1 MKLKHTQARKA
12 NRLNYWPAYQKG
24 FFGLSVIQRRV
35 QGFFGADSVSFSL
48 KHKNLDD
55 AVEGYK
61 SRLALQANGIHAQ
74 AR

>member
-1 MKLKHTQARKA
+1 MK
-12 NRLNYWPAYQKG
+12 
-24 FFGLSVIQRRV
+24 
-35 QGFFGADSVSFSL
+35 L